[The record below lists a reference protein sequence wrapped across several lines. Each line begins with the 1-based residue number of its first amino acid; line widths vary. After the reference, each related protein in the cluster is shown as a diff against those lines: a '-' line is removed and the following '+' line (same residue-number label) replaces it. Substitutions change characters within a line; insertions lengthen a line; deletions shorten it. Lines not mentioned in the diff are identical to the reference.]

1 MSPAPVS
8 ADLPRY
14 DYDTGGRRDAGHR
27 RADPRIAQR
36 VHAALGDART
46 VLNVGA
52 GAGSYEPE
60 DRHVVAVEPSAVMR
74 RQRPA
79 HLAPALI
86 ATADA
91 LPFDDGAFDA
101 AMAVLT
107 LHHWTD
113 WRAGIEELR
122 RVARRVVVF
131 SWDPSFA
138 ARLWISAEYFPQ
150 VIETE
155 GDFPSLADQA
165 GAVRATR
172 VSAVPIPH
180 DCRDG
185 FYGAHWR
192 HPEAYLDPAVRAGI
206 SVLAKRDPS
215 ELEAGLARLADD
227 LRTGAWAERH
237 ADLLA
242 LDELD
247 LGYRVLVSGEGAAAP
262 GA

>member
-1 MSPAPVS
+1 VS
-8 ADLPRY
+8 Y
-14 DYDTGGRRDAGHR
+14 DVIGRTYAHT
-27 RADPRIAQR
+27 RATDPRIA
-36 VHAALGDART
+36 AAIWDGLGDART
-46 VLNVGA
+46 VVNVGA
-52 GAGSYEPE
+52 GTGNYEPP
-60 DRHVVAVEPSAVMR
+60 DREVTAVEPSAVMIA
-74 RQRPA
+74 QRPPGA
-79 HLAPALI
+79 APVVQAPAE
-86 ATADA
+86 A
-91 LPFDDGAFDA
+91 LPFEDGAFDA

-107 LHHWTD
+107 LHHWSD

-155 GDFPSLADQA
+155 GEFPSLADQA

-237 ADLLA
+237 ADLLG